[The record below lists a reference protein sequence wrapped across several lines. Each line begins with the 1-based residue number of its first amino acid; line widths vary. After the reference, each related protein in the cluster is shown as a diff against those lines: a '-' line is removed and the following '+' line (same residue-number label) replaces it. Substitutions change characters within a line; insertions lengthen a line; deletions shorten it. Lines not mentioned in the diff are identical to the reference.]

1 MLSEPASPCAFLSS
15 SLPPSLMDIIW
26 FLFIGLVAGW
36 LASQIMGNGGYG
48 IIGDIV
54 VGVIGSL
61 IGGLLFRFLGMTAYG
76 TLGSI
81 IVAVIGAIVLIAAL
95 RALKHA

>member
-1 MLSEPASPCAFLSS
+1 
-15 SLPPSLMDIIW
+15 MDIIW

-36 LASQIMGNGGYG
+36 LAGQIMGSGGYG
-48 IIGDIV
+48 LIGDIV
-54 VGVIGSL
+54 VGIIGSL